1 MNQEQRE
8 FYAHLEKQYD
18 VEVAENYA
26 ALVESPD
33 YIINY
38 NTQWEFR
45 FRRQEKTRKRRKPTE

>member
-1 MNQEQRE
+1 MNRDQLN
-8 FYAHLEKQYD
+8 FALHLMQMYGED
-18 VEVAENYA
+18 VATNYVR
-26 ALVESPD
+26 LVESPD